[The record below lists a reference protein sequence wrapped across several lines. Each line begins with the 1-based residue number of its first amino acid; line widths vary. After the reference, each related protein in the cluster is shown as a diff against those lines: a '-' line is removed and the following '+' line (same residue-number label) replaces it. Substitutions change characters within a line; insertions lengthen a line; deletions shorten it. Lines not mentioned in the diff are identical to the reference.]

1 MNKCRRCGIEIGS
14 GVLSCGDCQSIVDLQ
29 AENKRLKE
37 FARKVIRAECWGYV
51 PLDGFEIQEL
61 AEKSG
66 LIQEHVATESDVDEE
81 SDFEVG
87 DIIYKFT
94 DFMKDGE

>member
-1 MNKCRRCGIEIGS
+1 MKQKLVEKIK
-14 GVLSCGDCQSIVDLQ
+14 D
-29 AENKRLKE
+29 ENKQLKE
-37 FARKVIRAECWGYV
+37 FARKTIQAECWGCV
-51 PLDGFEIQEL
+51 PLDGFEIQDL
-61 AEKSG
+61 AEKLG
-66 LIQEHVATESDVDEE
+66 LIQEHGATESDVDEE